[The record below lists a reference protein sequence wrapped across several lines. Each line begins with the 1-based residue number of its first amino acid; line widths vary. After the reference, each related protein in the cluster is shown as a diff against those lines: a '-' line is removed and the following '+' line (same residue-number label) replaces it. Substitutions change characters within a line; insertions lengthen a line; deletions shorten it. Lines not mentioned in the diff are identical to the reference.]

1 MLIMHNYLW
10 DIFWGRTRSLYRCR
24 IFQKRSLEIANG
36 GILFLDEIHR
46 LPAEGQEMLFTFI
59 DKGTFKRLGDATKE
73 RESKVLIIC
82 ATTENPTSTLLDTF
96 NRRIPMKIEIPSLR
110 DRTMIERMEL
120 VKIFS
125 RKNQKVFLFQ

>member
-1 MLIMHNYLW
+1 MGH
-10 DIFWGRTRSLYRCR
+10 IFGVEQGAYTGAESSRKGL
-24 IFQKRSLEIANG
+24 LEIANG

-110 DRTMIERMEL
+110 DRTMIERIEL
-120 VKIFS
+120 IKKF
-125 RKNQKVFLFQ
+125 FQRRIKKHFYFNKST